1 MTAEHPIDQNWT
13 FNGGVG
19 YGMRPP
25 SLTELYV
32 AESFMFL
39 LQSGLNTVTGDPRLS
54 EERHL
59 QIDAGLDYSDERFSA
74 SGSLFHAWVNDRITF
89 ENLSVRRG
97 PPFGQIE
104 QTNLKYV
111 NTELAT
117 LFGFEADAEWQLSD
131 SVELFGQV
139 SYVEGTDQ
147 TRNGN
152 FATLQAQSLPL
163 TPSQQVAGQPRGAF
177 SGIAGGN
184 EEPLPGIAPLQSRLG
199 VRLLG
204 DIGDAPFS
212 VEVAARIVDNQ
223 NRVASSLLESRTP
236 GFTVWDTRG
245 VLQMTESITVFAG
258 VENFTDK
265 NYREHFDFRSQGGQS
280 VRQPGMN
287 FYFGSQ
293 VVY

>member
-1 MTAEHPIDQNWT
+1 
-13 FNGGVG
+13 
-19 YGMRPP
+19 
-25 SLTELYV
+25 
-32 AESFMFL
+32 
-39 LQSGLNTVTGDPRLS
+39 LNTVTGDPRLNA
-54 EERHL
+54 ERQL
-59 QIDAGLDYSDERFSA
+59 QIDVGIDYSDERFSA
-74 SGSLFHAWVNDRITF
+74 SGNFFHAWVHDRITF

-139 SYVEGTDQ
+139 SYVEGTDE
-147 TRNGN
+147 TRNGD
-152 FATLQAQSLPL
+152 FATLQAQSLPT
-163 TPSQQVAGQPRGAF
+163 TPSQRVAGQPRGAF
-177 SGIAGGN
+177 SGVAGGS

-204 DIGDAPFS
+204 EIGDSPFS
-212 VEVAARIVDNQ
+212 VEVAARVVDHQ
-223 NRVASSLLESRTP
+223 NRVASSLLETRTP

-245 VLQMTESITVFAG
+245 VLQMTDSLSVFAG

-280 VRQPGMN
+280 VRQPGIN
-287 FYFGSQ
+287 FYFGSEL
-293 VVY
+293 VY